1 MKRTRRQPATSAA
14 DRPSNSVAR
23 SFAAPADTRGIARTP
38 EFRHLTR
45 LSAIDV
51 IINGKSFSPPRSCA
65 RATGESNGPQY
76 RANRVR
82 APDAR
87 RTARRAGRDVC
98 PGSPRPGAVP
108 VDKGGRHGR
117 IHRTVAPRQPL
128 SPGSRCHRQ
137 GAWSPLLHPVRGRTG
152 RGSRR
157 RAAATRFGPHS
168 STTSSIRRA
177 DRPAWALIPP
187 DANRRIGLRRDFAF
201 KTTLRSLC
209 YDLSIVSDTRPP
221 LDPPF
226 RFSDAPARPAHSRK
240 FWPKKRVSESARKVA
255 VPHQHY

>member
-23 SFAAPADTRGIARTP
+23 SFAAPAGTRGIARTP

-51 IINGKSFSPPRSCA
+51 IINGKSFSPPESCA

-87 RTARRAGRDVC
+87 RTARRAGCDVR

-108 VDKGGRHGR
+108 VDEGGRHGR

-128 SPGSRCHRQ
+128 SPGSGCHRQ
-137 GAWSPLLHPVRGRTG
+137 GAGGPLLHPVRRRTG

-157 RAAATRFGPHS
+157 RAPAARFEPHS
-168 STTSSIRRA
+168 PPAPSIQRA
-177 DRPAWALIPP
+177 HRPVRTLIPP
-187 DANRRIGLRRDFAF
+187 ARVTEFDSAEIFAF
-201 KTTLRSLC
+201 KTKLRSLC

-221 LDPPF
+221 SDPPF
-226 RFSDAPARPAHSRK
+226 RFSDALARRAHSRK
-240 FWPKKRVSESARKVA
+240 FWPKKRASESARKVA